1 MMRLTILICVLVA
14 ALLGSAWG
22 GYALRGREV
31 DKLKQAHA
39 EQFAKA
45 QADAARAAG
54 RIIKTIQ
61 EAQDAEHIRRIDA
74 EAAARRAAAA
84 TVGLRDELAATR
96 AAVEALDW
104 QLASSR
110 KTAAATVAPPGV
122 RRRGGICAP
131 ATPAPTQEPATLHG
145 VTEPLLLRADAPEP
159 TCTSPLM
166 PSDAPDT
173 TATRS
178 RAPTREAHALT
189 ASTIAAHLSACSC
202 ARAHSLTAFA

>member
-54 RIIKTIQ
+54 RITKTIQ

-110 KTAAATVAPPGV
+110 KTAAATVAVLTDLLGQCSE
-122 RRRGGICAP
+122 RRRELAQYADAAAAAGRVCERTAN
-131 ATPAPTQEPATLHG
+131 AMTQELK
-145 VTEPLLLRADAPEP
+145 
-159 TCTSPLM
+159 
-166 PSDAPDT
+166 
-173 TATRS
+173 
-178 RAPTREAHALT
+178 
-189 ASTIAAHLSACSC
+189 
-202 ARAHSLTAFA
+202 